1 MQDENGFART
11 CWHDILMQEAA
22 RSARA
27 AKELLCAALNDCR
40 EDFVTA
46 QADAEASKKTPA
58 AKEKAVAA
66 VNEKF
71 AEPLE
76 RLENSAAL
84 LGEVERLAGA
94 GEWTPLYDRLTPYV
108 LGMEQAPGL
117 KNMKKRLTGEH
128 KDAVKTR
135 ADEAAKL
142 FEKIEDLISCS
153 LDEAELDRKA
163 AEPCLR
169 ALFAAVRDFDAA
181 LRPGSGREDCWNS
194 AISSIWPCGSCG
206 TPTAS
211 PPSCVRASGSYA
223 AVMVDEYQDTN
234 ALQDALYRCL
244 ASPAGDDLFLV
255 GDLKQSIYRFR
266 QADPSIFREK
276 LESWPSCPAA
286 KPPPSRRR
294 QARRERH
301 AGTGCQLP
309 LCPAGGGGHQLYL
322 RTAHDARSGR
332 HGLRRRTAPGL
343 RRTRRVRGQCGG
355 PLPARRCRRDGRKIY
370 RRPHRGDGGFRR
382 AGAGRRHHPPGAV

>member
-1 MQDENGFART
+1 MQVYDFLRALPDYDKKLDEMLAPWQDENGFART
-11 CWHDILMQEAA
+11 CWHDILLQEAA

-27 AKELLCAALNDCR
+27 AKELLCAARNDCR

-169 ALFAAVRDFDAA
+169 ALFAAVRTLTPA

-194 AISSIWPCGSCG
+194 ATSSIWPCGSCG

-211 PPSCVRASGSYA
+211 PPSCVRASGRA
-223 AVMVDEYQDTN
+223 T
-234 ALQDALYRCL
+234 
-244 ASPAGDDLFLV
+244 
-255 GDLKQSIYRFR
+255 
-266 QADPSIFREK
+266 
-276 LESWPSCPAA
+276 
-286 KPPPSRRR
+286 PPSWWM
-294 QARRERH
+294 
-301 AGTGCQLP
+301 
-309 LCPAGGGGHQLYL
+309 
-322 RTAHDARSGR
+322 SI
-332 HGLRRRTAPGL
+332 
-343 RRTRRVRGQCGG
+343 RTRTPCRTPFTAVW
-355 PLPARRCRRDGRKIY
+355 PARQGMTSSSW
-370 RRPHRGDGGFRR
+370 
-382 AGAGRRHHPPGAV
+382 AT